1 MGPRIRCLARATVL
15 VPLALVGAGLV
26 MAGTAGA
33 QTDGVIVTSMC
44 WTSDTNHIW
53 RFSNSSAAEISGTL
67 GGRLSGPL
75 TVPARS
81 DVYRSMAGTRGGGAQ
96 NVSFTPTGGSASLRA
111 SNAQFCTFHVTPVI
125 TWPGAPPAD
134 ETTFRLVLQSAIET
148 VTYRWNGG
156 ALVAISE
163 SPRGQA
169 ALFQRETG
177 RLDVQAGGSYT
188 VEAQEV
194 PAPYTLGD
202 DIGSASAPLFA
213 FLPDA
218 QAFGVWF
225 FGLPPRTGQDAAKQQ
240 RLPLTAG
247 VIPETTTTT
256 TTVPPTT
263 VPPTTVPTTTELT
276 TTTEP
281 TTSTT
286 DSIVPTVLPT
296 VVEPSS
302 TTAAAST
309 TTDAGGGLA
318 TTSTSGAPRPTAVT
332 PTSELPFTGPTPGGD
347 ASGAAAG
354 VLFIAAGG
362 TCAAAS
368 FVVRRRQRPVR

>member
-1 MGPRIRCLARATVL
+1 MGPRIRCLAHATVL

-33 QTDGVIVTSMC
+33 QTDGVLVTSMC

-53 RFSNSSAAEISGTL
+53 RFSNSGSSEL
-67 GGRLSGPL
+67 GGQLGGSLSGPL
-75 TVPARS
+75 SVPARS
-81 DVYRSMAGTRGGGAQ
+81 DVYVAMAGTRGGGPQTAT
-96 NVSFTPTGGSASLRA
+96 FTPTGGSATARAANASL
-111 SNAQFCTFHVTPVI
+111 CTFHVTPVI
-125 TWPGAPPAD
+125 TWPGVPPAD
-134 ETTFRLVLQSAIET
+134 GTPFRLILQSAIET
-148 VTYRWNGG
+148 VTYRWNGS

-169 ALFQRETG
+169 ALYQRETG

-188 VEAQEV
+188 IEPQEV
-194 PAPYTLGD
+194 PAPYTFGD

-213 FLPDA
+213 FLPDV

-225 FGLPPRTGQDAAKQQ
+225 FGLPPRTGQDAAKRQS
-240 RLPLTAG
+240 LPLTAG

-256 TTVPPTT
+256 TTVP
-263 VPPTTVPTTTELT
+263 T

-318 TTSTSGAPRPTAVT
+318 TTSTAPLPTAVT

-354 VLFIAAGG
+354 VLLIAAGG